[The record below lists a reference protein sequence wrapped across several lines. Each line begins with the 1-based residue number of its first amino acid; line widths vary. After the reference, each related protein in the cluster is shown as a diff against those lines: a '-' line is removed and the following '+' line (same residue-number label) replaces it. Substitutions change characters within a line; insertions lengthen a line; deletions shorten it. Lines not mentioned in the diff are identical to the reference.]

1 MEELMKKLIPAILL
15 FSTCTYADVI
25 PDEQLKNMWLSPKI
39 SAEKVISKMSFEEKL
54 GQILMVDI
62 RSWSHTDNSDK
73 TAFIEINE
81 AVRKMIRDY
90 HLGSIILFRENLI
103 DTPQT
108 VTLINNLQNAR
119 SNLPLFIS
127 TDQEGGYV
135 TRLRVGTEM
144 PGNMA
149 LGATGSSKF
158 AQQAGSIH
166 GYELS
171 SLGFNFNFGPVVDVN
186 NNQNNPVI
194 GVRSYSNDPVLVA
207 ELARSYISGIHKY
220 NVLTSLKHF
229 PGHGNV
235 TSDTHFA
242 LPTVNIDKAAWQQ
255 VELKPFVEVMPVTD
269 AIMTAHVVVPA
280 LDNSMLTNTK
290 GEKVGTPATLSKP
303 ILTDILRNQLKFDGL
318 ILTDA
323 MDMGAITSNFERNWS
338 IKQAI
343 MAGNDIVL
351 MPMEI
356 KNRAS
361 IEQLDA
367 LYDYLKTEA
376 TKDPVL
382 KQRIED
388 SAQRVIYTKLNKR
401 ISPEPHDVA
410 IAEKVVASKNHK
422 DIENFISEQ
431 AITLIKNDNIL
442 PYQVKPQNKIIVFS
456 DERPRNELITKH
468 LNDIAN
474 KFNVDFA
481 VKNKVI
487 KLDKSDANPEDI
499 AKQIKGQDLIIL
511 ATYNLKL
518 EPVNVQRI
526 IDEANKANIPL
537 VVISSRNPYD
547 IAYLSGVKANIAIYG
562 ITGFD
567 VTNNVRNTLETNI
580 RSGLRT
586 LFQGPKGKLD
596 VLAESHGKLPVDIRT
611 PDNSQILYP
620 RGYGLTTL

>member
-1 MEELMKKLIPAILL
+1 MKVIIPAILL
-15 FSTCTYADVI
+15 FSSCAYADVI
-25 PDEQLKNMWLSPKI
+25 PDPQLKEMWLSPQT
-39 SAEKVISKMSFEEKL
+39 SAEKIISNMSFEEKL

-62 RSWSHTDNSDK
+62 RSWSNDNNDDK
-73 TAFIEINE
+73 KPFIAINDT
-81 AVRKMIRDY
+81 VSKMIRDY

-108 VTLINNLQNAR
+108 VELINNLQRAR
-119 SNLPLFIS
+119 SNFPLFIS

-149 LGATGSSKF
+149 LGATGSSKL
-158 AQQAGSIH
+158 AEQAGSIH

-194 GVRSYSNDPVLVA
+194 GVRSYSDDPVLVG
-207 ELARSYISGIHKY
+207 ELARSYINGIHKS

-235 TSDTHFA
+235 SSDTHFA
-242 LPTVNIDKAAWQQ
+242 LPTVNIDKASWQQ

-269 AIMTAHVVVPA
+269 AIMTAHIVVPA
-280 LDNSMLTNTK
+280 LDNAMLTNIK
-290 GEKVGTPATLSKP
+290 GEKIGTPATLSKP
-303 ILTDILRNQLKFDGL
+303 VLTGILRNQLKYNGL

-323 MDMGAITSNFERNWS
+323 MDMGAITGNFDRNWS

-356 KNRAS
+356 KNSAS
-361 IEQLDA
+361 VEQLNG
-367 LYDYLKTEA
+367 LYHYLKAEA
-376 TKDPVL
+376 VKDPVL

-388 SAQRVIYTKLNKR
+388 AAQRVIYTKLSKH
-401 ISPEPHDVA
+401 ISADPHDVA
-410 IAEKVVASKNHK
+410 TAERVVASKNHK

-431 AITLIKNDNIL
+431 AITLIKNDNVL
-442 PYQVKPQNKIIVFS
+442 PYHLKPQNNIMVFS
-456 DERPRNELITKH
+456 DEKPRNELITKH
-468 LNDIAN
+468 LYDIADQ
-474 KFNVDFA
+474 FRVTFD
-481 VKNKVI
+481 VKNEVI
-487 KLDKSDANPEDI
+487 KLDKDDIRPEEI
-499 AKQIKGQDLIIL
+499 ARQIKGQNLIIL

-518 EPVNVQRI
+518 NPVNAQRI
-526 IDEANKANIPL
+526 IDVANKENIPL

-547 IAYLSGVKANIAIYG
+547 IAYLSNVKANIAIYG

-567 VTNNVRNTLETNI
+567 VTNNVRNSLETNI
-580 RSGLRT
+580 RSGLQT
-586 LFQGPKGKLD
+586 LFQGTKGKLD
-596 VLAESHGKLPVDIRT
+596 VLAKPHGKLPVDIRT

-620 RGYGLTTL
+620 RGYGLTLL